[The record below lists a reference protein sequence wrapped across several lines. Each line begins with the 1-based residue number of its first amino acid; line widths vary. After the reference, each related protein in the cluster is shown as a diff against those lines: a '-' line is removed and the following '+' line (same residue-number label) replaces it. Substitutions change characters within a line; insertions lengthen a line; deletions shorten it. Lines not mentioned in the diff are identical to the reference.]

1 MALFSSPPASLCIL
15 RLSAIGDACNA
26 SAMVQAIQRQW
37 PTTKITW
44 VMGKAEAQLLGDLP
58 GVRVIP
64 FDKKL
69 GFKGYTQLW
78 RQLRGE
84 RFDALLH
91 LQTALRASIAS
102 LGIRAKYRLGFD
114 RVRSSDLQN
123 WFINYPVPSP
133 ASPHV
138 LDGFMAFSQALGI
151 ENITPHWELELSQ
164 ADKDWA
170 RQQHSDPAPL
180 LVIVP
185 AASKAFKNWTADGY
199 ARVAEHAV
207 SKGMKVILAGSP
219 AKVEI
224 KLAER
229 VSKQC
234 NVPVTDLVGKS
245 SLKQMLALLA
255 QADLVA
261 APDTGPAHMA
271 VAVNTPV
278 IGLYAHHNPERT
290 GPYCYQD
297 YVVSAYPE
305 AIEAETGKPLNQQSW
320 RSRVKDPDA
329 MKRIRVDAVIAMLDK
344 ALSDF
349 HILKEKK

>member
-64 FDKKL
+64 FDKKQ
-69 GFKGYTQLW
+69 GVKGYTQLW

-84 RFDALLH
+84 KFDALLH

-114 RVRSSDLQN
+114 QTRSSDLQN

-133 ASPHV
+133 ASSHV
-138 LDGFMAFSQALGI
+138 LDGFMAFAQTLGI
-151 ENITPHWELELSQ
+151 EDTTPHWELSLPQ
-164 ADKDWA
+164 TDKDWA
-170 RQQHSDPAPL
+170 QQHSPAVTPL

-185 AASKAFKNWTADGY
+185 AASKAFKNWTAEGY
-199 ARVAEHAV
+199 AKVAEHAV
-207 SKGMKVILAGSP
+207 AKGMKVVLAGSP
-219 AKVEI
+219 AQTEI
-224 KLAER
+224 QLAER
-229 VSKQC
+229 VSELC
-234 NVPVTDLVGKS
+234 NAPVTDLVGKS

-255 QADLVA
+255 QADLVI

-278 IGLYAHHNPERT
+278 VGLYAHHNPKRT
-290 GPYCYQD
+290 GPYRYQD
-297 YVVSAYPE
+297 YVVSAYQE

-329 MKRIRVDAVIAMLDK
+329 MKRIRAEAVIAMLDK

-349 HILKEKK
+349 HIRKEKK